1 MPTIFFSSTSNCRTR
16 AAQYKHTKQKNLKSP
31 TKQLGLSKPNRT
43 TRPNC
48 STTTRFRPE
57 PKVQSVGDGF
67 PFSKTDTG
75 VSSGEFT
82 SPKPEQPELNR
93 SYKKIWLNPA
103 KTSQIRRDL
112 DQIQRD
118 LDQIRLYLVGFSQI
132 RPNLKIFSK
141 KKNAYI
147 RKNPVSGKNFS
158 IYGEIFQIPARIS
171 NFWRKFQI
179 PTMLFFQIS
188 MPFLISA
195 TDPTQPTLTITEN
208 RTNRFFRR
216 SVSGYS
222 APPPDAGGSSPG
234 WVKNRPGPT
243 RGQPYKQ

>member
-1 MPTIFFSSTSNCRTR
+1 MPTIFFSSTSNCKTR

-57 PKVQSVGDGF
+57 PKVQSVSGGF

-75 VSSGEFT
+75 VSSGGFT
-82 SPKPEQPELNR
+82 SPKPEQPELDQ

-118 LDQIRLYLVGFSQI
+118 LNQIRLYLVGFSQI
-132 RPNLKIFSK
+132 RPNPTISSK
-141 KKNAYI
+141 KKC
-147 RKNPVSGKNFS
+147 
-158 IYGEIFQIPARIS
+158 IFQKKS
-171 NFWRKFQI
+171 SFQQEFFNFR
-179 PTMLFFQIS
+179 
-188 MPFLISA
+188 
-195 TDPTQPTLTITEN
+195 
-208 RTNRFFRR
+208 
-216 SVSGYS
+216 
-222 APPPDAGGSSPG
+222 
-234 WVKNRPGPT
+234 
-243 RGQPYKQ
+243 